1 MSASTSIGPISGIDY
16 GSLITGLIGLDQQP
30 IDKITTRLTKLD
42 TQHTALLSLS
52 SQLTSLKIS
61 SVNFTSSAIFRSA
74 TATSANPGV
83 ATATAGVGTPAGTYS
98 FNVQRLAAASQ
109 MVTQGFSDSATAL
122 GKAGDIKLQLGG
134 GKLDDPGK
142 LSALNGGAGVAR
154 GSIRISDSSGAATL
168 IDLSHAVDIKDVVN
182 TINSTTGVNVL
193 ASIEGDHLKLTD
205 RAAGAGTIT
214 VTNSGGTTT
223 ADDLGLTVAAAAGS
237 ITGGSLT
244 KLKGATSLNSLN
256 DGLGVRNAGILSDFS
271 IATGTATIPV
281 SLNGAKTLSDV
292 ITKINTL
299 GQSSGI
305 SAAISADGTGI
316 SLTDSNGGPVT
327 VAALNGSLAASDL
340 GIQGNSAGGTLT
352 GDRIASSLFG
362 PLLKNL
368 NGGFQG
374 QAGET
379 APQYGTITINGE
391 TVDLSSARSLDDAIK
406 KINTN
411 GQGVKA
417 AINAAGTGIALSSA
431 AASFTVA
438 DGTGNLASFLHISG
452 TSTAGAEGSTIA
464 SGDLRLAYASQ
475 NTLLSSLNGGTGVAG
490 GKMRI
495 TDGNGAALTLDM
507 TGADITTL
515 GDVIKKINSSGLA
528 VSARINDS
536 GDGLLVTQTGGTLAA
551 SIQEVEGGKMAAGL
565 GIAGTFSGN
574 QINGSQQKTISVAST
589 DTLQD
594 IAKKINDA
602 NVGVAASVLND
613 GSGST
618 PFRLSLSSRNTGQA
632 GRLVFDGS
640 AAGLTTTSLVE
651 GQDAV
656 MVYGGNANGT
666 GGLLSTNKSNTFTGL
681 VPSMAVALTG
691 VGSTS
696 VTVNTDPS
704 KVVTAVQ
711 TFVDNY
717 NKVVDTIATNTAF
730 NADDPTKNGVLFGDA
745 TVQQLQD
752 AMGLFLTQTYS
763 GVGAYRN
770 LSGVGISIGQDG
782 KLELDSDKLN
792 QALATNPDDVRT
804 LFTTNTAGVT
814 ADLTTNPPT
823 QAKPAVKGIGAVL
836 SDFLARFT
844 DAGTGTL
851 FTAADSLVSQE
862 TQLKK
867 HQTDL
872 ANLLVQKKNRL
883 IMQFANLESTIAG
896 LKNQGTAVDQ
906 LSKTTATK

>member
-16 GSLITGLIGLDQQP
+16 GTLITGLISLDQQP
-30 IDKITTRLTKLD
+30 IDKITTRLTALD
-42 TQHTALLSLS
+42 NQHTAFLSLS
-52 SQLTSLKIS
+52 TQLTALKIS
-61 SVNFTSSAIFRSA
+61 AASFSSSAVFRSA
-74 TATSANPGV
+74 AATSANPGV
-83 ATATAGVGTPAGTYS
+83 VNATAGVGTPAGSYS

-154 GSIRISDSSGAATL
+154 GAIRISDSAGAATL

-205 RAAGAGTIT
+205 RAGGAGTLA
-214 VTNSGGTTT
+214 VSNAGGSTT
-223 ADDLGLTVAAAAGS
+223 ADDLGLTVAAASGA
-237 ITGGSLT
+237 ITGSSLT
-244 KLKGATSLNSLN
+244 KLKGATSLDSLN
-256 DGLGVRNAGILSDFS
+256 DGLGVRNAGILNDFS
-271 IATGTATIPV
+271 IGTGTASIPV
-281 SLNGAKTLSDV
+281 TLNGAKTLSDV

-305 SAAISADGTGI
+305 SAAISADGSGI
-316 SLTDSNGGPVT
+316 SVTDTNGGPVT
-327 VAALNGSLAASDL
+327 IAALNGSMAAFDL
-340 GIQGNSAGGTLT
+340 GIQGSSVGGTLT
-352 GDRIASSLFG
+352 GDRIASSLSG

-374 QAGET
+374 QSGEI
-379 APQYGTITINGE
+379 APQYGTITVNSE
-391 TVDLSSARSLDDAIK
+391 TVDLSSARSLDDVIK

-417 AINAAGTGIALSSA
+417 AINQAGTGITLSSSA
-431 AASFTVA
+431 GSFTVA
-438 DGTGNLASFLHISG
+438 DGTTGNLASFLHING
-452 TSTAGAEGSTIA
+452 TSTAAAEGSTIS
-464 SGDLRLAYASQ
+464 SGDLHLAYASQ
-475 NTLLSSLNGGTGVAG
+475 NTLLSSLNGGSGVTN
-490 GKMRI
+490 GKMRL

-507 TGADITTL
+507 TGAAFTTL

-528 VSARINDS
+528 LSARINDS
-536 GDGLLVTQTGGTLAA
+536 GDGLLIAQTGGTLAA
-551 SIQEVEGGKMAAGL
+551 TVQDMEGGKMAAGL
-565 GIAGTFSGN
+565 GIAGTFTSN
-574 QINGSQQKTISVAST
+574 QMNGSQQKTISVAAT
-589 DTLQD
+589 DTLAD
-594 IAKKINDA
+594 VAKKINDA

-613 GSGST
+613 GSGAT

-632 GRLVFDGS
+632 GRLIFDGS

-681 VPSMAVALTG
+681 VPSMAVTLTG
-691 VGSTS
+691 VGSTT

-711 TFVDNY
+711 GFVDSY
-717 NKVVDTIATNTAF
+717 NKVVDSIATNTAF
-730 NADDPTKNGVLFGDA
+730 NADDTTKNGVLFGNA

-752 AMGLFLTQTYS
+752 AMGLFVTQSY
-763 GVGAYRN
+763 GAVGQYKN
-770 LSGVGISIGQDG
+770 MSGVGISVDQDG
-782 KLELDSDKLN
+782 KLSLDTDKLN
-792 QALATNPDDVRT
+792 AALASNPEDVRT
-804 LFTTNTAGVT
+804 LFTTNSKAVAG
-814 ADLTTNPPT
+814 DLTTNPPV
-823 QAKPAVKGIGAVL
+823 QAQPAIKGIGAVL
-836 SDFLARFT
+836 NDFLSRFT
-844 DAGTGTL
+844 DAGTGIL
-851 FTAADSLVSQE
+851 FSAADSLVSQE
-862 TQLKK
+862 TQMKK

-872 ANLLVQKKNRL
+872 ANLLVQKRNRL
-883 IMQFANLESTIAG
+883 IQQFANLESTIAG
-896 LKNQGTAVDQ
+896 IKNQGTAINS
-906 LSKTTATK
+906 LSKTTSS